1 MQPPTQALA
10 QALEQVSLQPP
21 EQEDAQAEVRQE
33 VHFALPWQPFLQ
45 LSEQPPSQLCL
56 QPLLHHMSQLFEQ
69 ISPQLPLQLFEH
81 CPPHLPEQEPE
92 QLPVHPSPQVDLQSF
107 EQPAVQVSLQV
118 STPET
123 LRFSLIQVN
132 WSDIFFKELITSIVL
147 PCCNFS
153 PISFKLILEPK

>member
-1 MQPPTQALA
+1 MQFFVQMV
-10 QALEQVSLQPP
+10 EQLP
-21 EQEDAQAEVRQE
+21 EQEDAQVEVRQE

-69 ISPQLPLQLFEH
+69 LSPQLPLQLFEH

-107 EQPAVQVSLQV
+107 EQPAVQFSLQV

-132 WSDIFFKELITSIVL
+132 WSDIFFKELITSIVS
-147 PCCNFS
+147 PCCNFPS
-153 PISFKLILEPK
+153 ISAKLISEPK